1 MNIKKFS
8 TLAGLIIFTLVL
20 NGCANSN
27 FNKKYNKPFKHN
39 TPLIK
44 DKNVVADGKYVPEWM
59 YDNACKNGHDMLHEQ
74 KQYENQRVKDLE
86 NKLDTIKRIT
96 NYGETE

>member
-1 MNIKKFS
+1 MNIKKL
-8 TLAGLIIFTLVL
+8 TILAGLIIISLVL

-44 DKNVVADGKYVPEWM
+44 GKNVVADGKSEISKTKKYTKWIIA
-59 YDNACKNGHDMLHEQ
+59 NAKIILGSL
-74 KQYENQRVKDLE
+74 KISLK
-86 NKLDTIKRIT
+86 
-96 NYGETE
+96 

>member
-1 MNIKKFS
+1 MNIKKLS
-8 TLAGLIIFTLVL
+8 TLAGLIIFAIVL

-44 DKNVVADGKYVPEWM
+44 DQILYR
-59 YDNACKNGHDMLHEQ
+59 Q
-74 KQYENQRVKDLE
+74 ENQKFL
-86 NKLDTIKRIT
+86 KRLKWVQ
-96 NYGETE
+96 NL